1 MNLIAKKIFTIIVLI
16 FILTSCVSCTT
27 TKLTNDDGKLNVVC
41 TVFPQYD
48 FVRQI
53 AGDKVNLTMLLKPGS
68 EAHSYEP
75 SPKDIANIQNCDLF
89 IMIGGKSE
97 EWANKII
104 SSSDKNFDVLKLI
117 DLIEPF
123 EEEITEG
130 MEHEHAHYNSYD
142 EHIWTSPENAI
153 TLSKEIANTLS
164 RLDEKNKATY
174 EENLKNYTNELKKLS
189 AEFKNVKETGK
200 RDTIIIADRFP
211 FRYLTESIG
220 LEYFAAFPGCSS
232 KTEPSASTV
241 AFLIDKIRNENIP
254 TVICVDYNEGKIAN
268 SIKNET
274 GAKILRMYSC
284 HIITKNEFEN
294 GETYIGLMQKNITAL
309 KEALNWLCQLLN
321 ATR

>member
-1 MNLIAKKIFTIIVLI
+1 MNFMAKKIFTFILLI
-16 FILTSCVSCTT
+16 FILTSCVSCATT
-27 TKLTNDDGKLNVVC
+27 EISDDNGKLNVVC

-75 SPKDIANIQNCDLF
+75 SPKDIASIQKCDLF

-104 SSSDKNFDVLKLI
+104 SSSNNNFTVLKLI
-117 DLIEPF
+117 DFIKPF

-130 MEHEHAHYNSYD
+130 MEHEHAHQSSYD

-153 TLSKEIANTLS
+153 TLSEEIANTLS
-164 RLDEKNKATY
+164 KLDEKNKDTY
-174 EENLKNYTNELKKLS
+174 KENLKNYSNKLKMLIE
-189 AEFKNVKETGK
+189 EFKNVKETGK

-211 FRYLTESIG
+211 FRYLTKSIG
-220 LEYFAAFPGCSS
+220 LKYFAAFPGCSS

-254 TVICVDYNEGKIAN
+254 TVICVDYSEGKIAN

-284 HIITKNEFEN
+284 HTITKNEFEN
-294 GETYIGLMQKNITAL
+294 GETYVSLMKKNITAL
-309 KEALNWLCQLLN
+309 KEALN
-321 ATR
+321 